1 MIVRAS
7 ETEAICGAGRRLNRR
22 QRAGDRGLA
31 RLNGR
36 SAAEAE
42 SSVCPNQD
50 ATTVQ
55 IGEKVARSS
64 PPPRPTP
71 AVVYLRRFI
80 RRVSTGGSGQGVSGE
95 LDRTALNLA
104 VRGRR

>member
-64 PPPRPTP
+64 PPTP
-71 AVVYLRRFI
+71 ANACRCVLAPI
-80 RRVSTGGSGQGVSGE
+80 HQAGE
-95 LDRTALNLA
+95 HGRQRP
-104 VRGRR
+104 RGPG